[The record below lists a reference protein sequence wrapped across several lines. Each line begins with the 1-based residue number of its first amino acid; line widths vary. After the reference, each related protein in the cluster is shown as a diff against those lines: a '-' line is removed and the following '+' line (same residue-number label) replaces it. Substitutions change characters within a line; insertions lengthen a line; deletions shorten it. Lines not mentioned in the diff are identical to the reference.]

1 MKWEEILGIDIED
14 WSIYF
19 RFLKKCC
26 RDTYLINFQ
35 YKFLHRVIP
44 TNTFLFKIH
53 IKDTKLCSF
62 CNLED
67 ETVEHLFFNCPLIF
81 PFLRAFYDCL
91 KRYFHN
97 IEFHKEQFL
106 LGFKEESLTLNLL
119 IIIAKNYIYKCKLKE
134 KIPNIIELKYRIKNY
149 NSLEQY
155 IAIKNNNLKGF
166 EKYWTPVKH
175 VFPDF

>member
-1 MKWEEILGIDIED
+1 M
-14 WSIYF
+14 YF
-19 RFLKKCC
+19 RILKKCC

-35 YKFLHRVIP
+35 YKFLHRIIP
-44 TNTFLFKIH
+44 TCTNSYTFLFKIH
-53 IKDTKLCSF
+53 FKDTKLCSF
-62 CNLED
+62 CNVDD
-67 ETVEHLFFNCPLIF
+67 ETVEHLFFNCPLKLIF
-81 PFLRAFYDCL
+81 PFLRVFYDCL

-119 IIIAKNYIYKCKLKE
+119 ILIAKNYIYINVFKLKE
-134 KIPNIIELKYRIKNY
+134 KIPNIIELKYQIKNY
-149 NSLEQY
+149 YSLEQY